1 MTRILTYNILMGA
14 AKRVDPLVDMI
25 SSVQPDIVGL
35 AEAVRPDVVEKLG
48 QRLGMQHIMSGPAS
62 HSDYWQ
68 VALLSRLPVVY
79 SRTHIRPQTLTK
91 PLLEV
96 CLEEPGGRQITVF
109 VIHMAASFSHGWA
122 GDGIRRREARELL
135 QIMAAK
141 TGTPHV
147 VIGDFNTL
155 APGEAFEASTLLRYI
170 VEQDERHKQNPAAME
185 GHPYLDFVVP
195 EPLRIFKPLLRLI
208 ARVPLLDILFDGAA
222 SLYAPRSSISM
233 LLKAGY
239 VDCFRQM
246 NPGVAG
252 FTCPAGAPAGR
263 IDFIFASPELAASL
277 TSSQTLTSGI
287 SVSAEQ
293 ASDHQPVVAE
303 FGEPVDERD
312 QVNLEQ
318 HSEGIHV

>member
-14 AKRVDPLVDMI
+14 ANRVDPLVDMI

-48 QRLGMQHIMSGPAS
+48 QRLGMQHIMSGRAP
-62 HSDYWQ
+62 HSGNWQ
-68 VALLSRLPVVY
+68 VALLSRLPIVY
-79 SRTHIRPQTLTK
+79 SKTHIRPQALTK

-109 VIHMAASFSHGWA
+109 VIHMAAAFSKGRA

-147 VIGDFNTL
+147 VMGDFNTL
-155 APGEAFEASTLLRYI
+155 APGDAFEASTLLRY
-170 VEQDERHKQNPAAME
+170 VVKQDERYQQNPAAVE

-195 EPLRIFKPLLRLI
+195 GPLRIFNPLLRLI
-208 ARVPLLDILFDGAA
+208 THMPSLYKLFDGAA
-222 SLYAPRSSISM
+222 SLYVPRSSIS
-233 LLKAGY
+233 LLREAGY

-252 FTCPAGAPAGR
+252 FTCPAAAPAGR

-277 TSSQTLTSGI
+277 TGSQTLISGT

-293 ASDHQPVVAE
+293 ASDHLPVVAE
-303 FGEPVDERD
+303 FGEPVGEGD
-312 QVNLEQ
+312 QENLEQ